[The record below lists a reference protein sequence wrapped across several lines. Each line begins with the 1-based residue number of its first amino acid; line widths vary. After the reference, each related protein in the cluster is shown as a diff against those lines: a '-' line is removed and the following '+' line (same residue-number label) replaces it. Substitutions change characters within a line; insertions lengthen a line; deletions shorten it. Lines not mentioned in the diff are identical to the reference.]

1 VLDLRE
7 SRELAEATMRYVASL
22 KLAYPDLDER
32 DLYRIVYEISHQR
45 VEAARDVGRN
55 R

>member
-1 VLDLRE
+1 MDLHE

-22 KLAYPDLDER
+22 KLAYPGVDER
-32 DLYRIVYEISHQR
+32 DLYRIVYQASHQR

>member
-7 SRELAEATMRYVASL
+7 SRELGEATMRYVASL

-32 DLYRIVYEISHQR
+32 YLYRIVYEISHQR
-45 VEAARDVGRN
+45 VEAGREVGRN